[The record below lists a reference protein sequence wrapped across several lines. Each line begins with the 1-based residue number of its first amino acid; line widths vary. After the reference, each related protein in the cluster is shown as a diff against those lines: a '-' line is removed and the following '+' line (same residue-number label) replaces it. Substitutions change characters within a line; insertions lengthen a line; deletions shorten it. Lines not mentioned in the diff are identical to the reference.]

1 MFKNTFSFL
10 TNNLSI
16 KINMY
21 TKITKPLVLFDVTLR
36 DGIQCMKDI
45 IPLEKKKMM
54 YNHIIST
61 YLPTSVEIGSLVSSK
76 AVPQMIHTLD
86 LYKYAEEI
94 SEELVGYTPNLYVLV
109 PPYEKYINQAKE
121 NNIRNISIMN
131 SVSDSFQ
138 IKNVKLNIKDTY
150 NVIQN
155 IRNNKEFDNIK
166 LYLSC
171 INYCPVSKNK
181 ININTIISYIKEY
194 IDLDIN
200 EICLSDTAGTLTEN
214 EFKILVKR
222 ILLDD
227 IEPKNISFHFHKNKN
242 NNSNVIKNTLYALQ
256 HGFKHF
262 DVSNIE
268 TGGCHMT
275 LSDKELSPNM
285 SYTDIHKSF
294 NEYMYPTFPKLAY

>member
-109 PPYEKYINQAKE
+109 PPYEKYIIKAKE
-121 NNIRNISIMN
+121 NDIKNISITS
-131 SVSDSFQ
+131 SVSDAFQ
-138 IKNVKLNIKDTY
+138 MKNVKLNIKDTY
-150 NVIQN
+150 NTIEN
-155 IRNNKEFDNIK
+155 IRNTYEFEKIK

-171 INYCPVSKNK
+171 VNYCPVSKTK
-181 ININTIISYIKEY
+181 INMDTIVSHIKEY
-194 IDLDIN
+194 IALGMD
-200 EICLSDTAGTLTEN
+200 EICLSDTAGTMDDK
-214 EFKILVKR
+214 EFSLLVKR
-222 ILLDD
+222 ILLND
-227 IEPKNISFHFHKNKN
+227 IEPKYISFHLHKTNKNKDN
-242 NNSNVIKNTLYALQ
+242 TIKNSTYALQ
-256 HGFKHF
+256 YGFKHF

-275 LSDKELSPNM
+275 LSNNELSPNM
-285 SYTDIHKSF
+285 SYSDIYRSF
-294 NEYMYPTFPKLAY
+294 NEYMYPTFPRLAK

>member
-1 MFKNTFSFL
+1 MSK
-10 TNNLSI
+10 
-16 KINMY
+16 Y
-21 TKITKPLVLFDVTLR
+21 TKPLFLFDVTLR
-36 DGIQCMKDI
+36 DGIQGIREI
-45 IPLEKKKMM
+45 IPFEKKKEL
-54 YNHIIST
+54 YNDILIK
-61 YLPTSVEIGSLVSSK
+61 YLPSSVEIGSLVSHK
-76 AVPQMIHTLD
+76 AVPQMVHTID
-86 LYKYAEEI
+86 LYNYAQEVSEYI
-94 SEELVGYTPNLYVLV
+94 SGYTPNLYVLV

-121 NNIRNISIMN
+121 NNIRNISIMS
-131 SVSDSFQ
+131 SVSDLFQ
-138 IKNVKLNIKDTY
+138 IKNVKLNIKETY

-155 IRNNKEFDNIK
+155 IRNNEEFDNIK

-194 IDLDIN
+194 IDLGIN
-200 EICLSDTAGTLTEN
+200 EICLSDTAGTLSEN

-227 IEPKNISFHFHKNKN
+227 IEPKNISFHFHKN
-242 NNSNVIKNTLYALQ
+242 NNSNVIKNTVYALQ

-275 LSDKELSPNM
+275 LSKTELSPNM

-294 NEYMYPTFPKLAY
+294 NEYMYPMFPKLAF